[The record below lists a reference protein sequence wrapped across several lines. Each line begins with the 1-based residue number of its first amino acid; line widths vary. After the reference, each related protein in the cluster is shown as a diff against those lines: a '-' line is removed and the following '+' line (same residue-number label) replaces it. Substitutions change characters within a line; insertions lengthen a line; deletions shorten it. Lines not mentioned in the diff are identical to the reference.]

1 MHDARRSE
9 PTQEGCF
16 KRAKLVGFLGGQKKF
31 TKEHAHACYQ
41 PNVTSLFHRQLF
53 KYFHDEGIL
62 FSLAHDFNFVGG
74 FQAYWTEL
82 FTLCKEH
89 RPDFG
94 ERPNKATFD
103 PDADHKIRHNANPPF
118 TPYELTKKGY
128 DDCMLLFAHYT
139 CVDYM
144 LRGAIEVSNFIKILF
159 QFIDPPRTYI
169 LLFFSIRAIQS
180 FQGSLCTWRKE
191 GWRIQGERVLETPQP
206 CDREEEETVAPGLP
220 LQKGQR
226 SVRHGRFHP
235 RQLFNC

>member
-1 MHDARRSE
+1 M
-9 PTQEGCF
+9 
-16 KRAKLVGFLGGQKKF
+16 FL
-31 TKEHAHACYQ
+31 
-41 PNVTSLFHRQLF
+41 
-53 KYFHDEGIL
+53 
-62 FSLAHDFNFVGG
+62 LAHDFNFVGG

-144 LRGAIEVSNFIKILF
+144 LRGAIEVSKILKYFFNLSIRRVLTFYCFF
-159 QFIDPPRTYI
+159 QFEPSNLSRAHFVLGEKKDGEYKGRECLK
-169 LLFFSIRAIQS
+169 LLNHVTEKKKKLSLQDYLCRKDNGQFDMVDFIQDNFSIVKLYKHIEKHHMPA
-180 FQGSLCTWRKE
+180 
-191 GWRIQGERVLETPQP
+191 
-206 CDREEEETVAPGLP
+206 EETGIEVG
-220 LQKGQR
+220 
-226 SVRHGRFHP
+226 
-235 RQLFNC
+235 